1 MSRQLILIF
10 ALLFLISS
18 ESSLVLAQAQAQKH
32 ENGVAY
38 LMDQITDKMSEEFN
52 DIPVNIRRSAVYKV
66 NYSAMRF
73 SPEEVDYI
81 RGEVEYA
88 LRQYAGLTV
97 LSPPELEPNDKMKI
111 MGSDST
117 LQILNV
123 RGRSLADVSPEF
135 LTTITDKYGVQ
146 GLVELTIQKR
156 FPEGLVLLIRMMNPN
171 SREIVW
177 TKSFVSN
184 PKQPKE
190 IVEKGRTSVVIIG
203 AGALQAETITQYDAL
218 GAGTDSTINKSV
230 LDLHAS
236 YTFRQPLNK
245 KNSAYVGF
253 STGAHILKSSDAEE
267 FSMTLLKFGVN
278 YYQAITP
285 KNEDIN
291 DYRIMF
297 VFGGEV
303 MFPLGTKR
311 KGELFVATPQL
322 MFNLSN
328 NLGLSLYGNVIFSG
342 ETLRQ
347 SNGDDLTFNKIGY
360 GVRCVIR
367 F

>member
-1 MSRQLILIF
+1 MSRLLILTL
-10 ALLFLISS
+10 ALIIAGSS
-18 ESSLVLAQAQAQKH
+18 TLSAQTQPQRH

-38 LMDQITDKMSEEFN
+38 LMDQVTERMSEEFN
-52 DIPVNIRRSAVYKV
+52 DIPVNVRRTAVYKI

-135 LTTITDKYGVQ
+135 LTSITDKYGVQ
-146 GLVELTIQKR
+146 GLVELTIQR
-156 FPEGLVLLIRMMNPN
+156 RYPEGLVLLIRMMNPN

-184 PKQPKE
+184 PKQVKE
-190 IVEKGRTSVVIIG
+190 EVDKGRTSVIIIG
-203 AGALQAETITQYDAL
+203 AGNLKADTITEYDAL
-218 GAGTDSTINKSV
+218 GAGTDSTVNKSV

-245 KNSAYVGF
+245 QNSAYVGF
-253 STGAHILKSSDAEE
+253 SAGAHILKSSDTEE
-267 FSMTLLKFGVN
+267 FSMTLVKFGVN
-278 YYQAITP
+278 YYQAITQ

-311 KGELFVATPQL
+311 KGELFVATPEL

-328 NLGLSLYGNVIFSG
+328 NLGLSIYGNVIFAG

-347 SNGDDLTFNKIGY
+347 SNGNDLTFNKIGY
-360 GVRCVIR
+360 GVRGVIR